1 MSAPLSLSGLAV
13 ASASTSAG
21 AVNDTCMSTPSVSNA
36 WMDSAECAGECA
48 GRNQRID
55 GRAGALSTAGGVE
68 RAGRVERVDE
78 RAGCAERIDERA
90 GAADAA

>member
-55 GRAGALSTAGGVE
+55 GRAGGVE